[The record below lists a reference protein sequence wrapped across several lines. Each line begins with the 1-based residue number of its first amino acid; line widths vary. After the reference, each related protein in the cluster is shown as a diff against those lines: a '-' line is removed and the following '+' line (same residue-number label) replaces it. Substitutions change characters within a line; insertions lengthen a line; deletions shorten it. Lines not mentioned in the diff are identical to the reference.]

1 MPMLA
6 LQRMKPWLVAVT
18 LMAPTLQAAGFKPEL
33 GIDRHFFDRAKEK
46 GLKRQALETLAYQL
60 DRFDQ
65 MSAKLQE
72 DLLKATIE
80 DLDTQVTGVKD
91 MVRAWSSGDLAT
103 MEKMML
109 TALIE
114 SPELYQ
120 RLLLERN
127 QNWVPHVERC
137 LSEKAGCFIVVG
149 AAHLVGQGRTAGAAL
164 EKGLQS
170 HAAVIRSCSR
180 PDTRFRVWTLDQF
193 IPPRFRPDSTVFVA
207 YRLIDPRRMS
217 GLLRDL
223 LHAWRG
229 LRQKP
234 GFLVAALLTL
244 AIGIGANITIFSLV
258 NGISLRPMPFGDRT
272 DRLITL
278 HPTHISQPQE
288 EPSWGESEIS
298 FLDLV
303 DFRGATAVEGIEA
316 TSCGASC

>member
-1 MPMLA
+1 MRFALAFLAVLSTSVSAQTPTKHFLWTVEAPGGATAYLLGSLHVLTADAYPLPAAIDKAFAESKTLVEEVDLDEMNDPMLMMAALSKAMLTGGETLDQLVSAQTYAEVKKRAETYGMPMQA
-6 LQRMKPWLVAVT
+6 LQRMKAWLVAVT

-91 MVRAWSSGDLAT
+91 MVRAWSSGDVAT

-109 TALIE
+109 TALTE

-137 LSEKAGCFIVVG
+137 LSERAGCFIVVG
-149 AAHLVGQGRTAGAAL
+149 AAHLVG
-164 EKGLQS
+164 KDGL
-170 HAAVIRSCSR
+170 
-180 PDTRFRVWTLDQF
+180 P
-193 IPPRFRPDSTVFVA
+193 
-207 YRLIDPRRMS
+207 
-217 GLLRDL
+217 
-223 LHAWRG
+223 
-229 LRQKP
+229 
-234 GFLVAALLTL
+234 ALLSKKGYKVT
-244 AIGIGANITIFSLV
+244 
-258 NGISLRPMPFGDRT
+258 
-272 DRLITL
+272 
-278 HPTHISQPQE
+278 QQ
-288 EPSWGESEIS
+288 
-298 FLDLV
+298 
-303 DFRGATAVEGIEA
+303 
-316 TSCGASC
+316 